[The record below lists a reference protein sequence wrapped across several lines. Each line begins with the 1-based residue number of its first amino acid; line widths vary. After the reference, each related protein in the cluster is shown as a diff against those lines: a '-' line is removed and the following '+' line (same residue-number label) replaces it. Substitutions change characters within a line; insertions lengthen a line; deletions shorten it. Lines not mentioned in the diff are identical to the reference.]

1 MAQRTTTNWDF
12 QSKHVQELGV
22 FKGNNFI
29 SSESIVLCAVPY
41 NTSGGPDDSVASWIP
56 IGLLENI
63 TIQQNKQLQSMFEI
77 GSKKMFNI
85 PGRTYRK
92 VNLSRIMFNGPSIMK
107 AVSQHNLEYGTKPGT
122 ENVLDNQ
129 QTAQSQLDDAPG
141 NGVNS
146 DYVADYD
153 AAPNLYIDLASGF
166 FNHPVHLGMV
176 FKDSDNDNYG
186 AFAMA
191 DCYVQSHQMSITGQQ
206 TVVMENISMVCT
218 DIIPAAYLPTVP

>member
-12 QSKHVQELGV
+12 QTKHVQDLGV

-41 NTSGGPDDSVASWIP
+41 TGTIPAIDTTVANWIP

-107 AVSQHNLEYGTKPGT
+107 AVSQHNLNYTGSAGTT
-122 ENVLDNQ
+122 DVLAD
-129 QTAQSQLDDAPG
+129 AGIAADQLDDAPG
-141 NGVNS
+141 VGVATG
-146 DYVADYD
+146 YVSSYEAS
-153 AAPNLYIDLASGF
+153 PNLYIDLASGF

-176 FKDSDNDNYG
+176 FKDSEADDYG

-191 DCYVQSHQMSITGQQ
+191 DCYVQSHQMTITGQQ

-218 DIIPAAYLPTVP
+218 DIIPATP